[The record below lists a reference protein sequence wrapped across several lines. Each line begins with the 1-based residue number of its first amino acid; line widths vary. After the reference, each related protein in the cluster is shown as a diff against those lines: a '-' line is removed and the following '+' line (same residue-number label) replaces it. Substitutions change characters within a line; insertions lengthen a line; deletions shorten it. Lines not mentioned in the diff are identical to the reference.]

1 MLPAVSQSI
10 CPEQGIMEMQAD
22 KYMIFD
28 IEALQQELKVEEF

>member
-1 MLPAVSQSI
+1 
-10 CPEQGIMEMQAD
+10 MEMQAD